1 MAEIL
6 EQFRI
11 TDFLDWH
18 RQKALEINRE
28 FQRRSVWTPAARSYL
43 IDTILRKFPIPKVY
57 LRTKID
63 VLTKHS
69 IREVVDGQQRIL
81 AILDFA
87 EDKFKLTTRAGDFAG
102 MTYSTLSSDAQ
113 EVFLSYP
120 IAVGQLI
127 NATDDEVLEVFARL
141 NSYGLPLNAAEKRH
155 AKWQGDFKWAVHNA
169 SREWLVLWDKF
180 NVVSVRQRLRMADD
194 SLTAEMFGILLDGVR
209 DGGQK
214 NIDNIYKKYD
224 PQFDREKEVRG
235 KLNKILQY
243 FTRNIADALVGT
255 PLLDAPHFLMLFAAL
270 AHALVGISTGELSD
284 LPSRT
289 KEVLAD
295 HTMVIAN
302 LQQLA
307 AVIDADEPLRE
318 FTTFWR
324 ASKASTQ
331 RIASRRVRFPL
342 YYRALL
348 PVPLNKE

>member
-18 RQKALEINRE
+18 RQKALEINRD

-43 IDTILRKFPIPKVY
+43 IDTILRKFPIPKIY

-69 IREVVDGQQRIL
+69 VREVVDGQQRIL

-87 EDKFKLTTRAGDFAG
+87 DDKFTLTTRAGDYAG
-102 MTYSTLSSDAQ
+102 VTYSTLSPDAQ

-141 NSYGLPLNAAEKRH
+141 NSYGLPLNAPEKRH
-155 AKWQGDFKWAVHNA
+155 ARWQGDFKWAVHNA
-169 SREWLVLWDKF
+169 SRAWVLLWDRF
-180 NVVSVRQRLRMADD
+180 AIVSVRQRLRMADD
-194 SLTAEMFGILLDGVR
+194 SLTAEMFGILLEGVR
-209 DGGQK
+209 DGGQR
-214 NIDNIYKKYD
+214 NIDALYKKYD
-224 PQFDREKEVRG
+224 PQFTKEKEVRG
-235 KLNKILQY
+235 RLDRVLRY
-243 FTRNIADALVGT
+243 FTENIANDLIGT

-270 AHALVGISTGELSD
+270 AHALVGLPTGELST
-284 LPSRT
+284 LPERT
-289 KEVLAD
+289 KQVLGD
-295 HTMVIAN
+295 QRKLLAN
-302 LQQLA
+302 LLQLA
-307 AVIDADEPLRE
+307 SVIDADEPPRE
-318 FTTFWR
+318 FSAFWR

-331 RIASRRVRFPL
+331 RIASRRVRFPVF
-342 YYRALL
+342 YRALL
-348 PVPLNKE
+348 PASLEKE